1 MENRNEFEVNDIKFS
16 VKYEYKKNLVWAITY
31 VNGQQ
36 VKTYGDTEET
46 AYWSIQNH
54 VNALLNFRL

>member
-1 MENRNEFEVNDIKFS
+1 MENRNEFEINGKKFF
-16 VKYEYKKNLVWAITY
+16 VRYEYKGKLVWAITY

-36 VKTYGDTEET
+36 VKTHGDTEQT
-46 AYWSIQNH
+46 AYWSIWNH

>member
-1 MENRNEFEVNDIKFS
+1 MENYNEFEVNGKTFT
-16 VKYEYKKNLVWAITY
+16 VRYEYGKKIVWAITY

-36 VKTYGDTEET
+36 VKTYGDTEQT

-54 VNALLNFRL
+54 VNTLLNFRL